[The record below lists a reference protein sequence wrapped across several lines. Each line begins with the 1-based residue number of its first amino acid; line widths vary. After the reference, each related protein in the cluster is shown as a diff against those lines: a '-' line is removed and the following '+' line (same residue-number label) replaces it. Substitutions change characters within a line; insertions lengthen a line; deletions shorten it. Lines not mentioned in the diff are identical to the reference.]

1 MAQTP
6 SPSERR
12 AALEARFPT
21 WEPRPMHEW
30 LARVTE
36 EFGDRE
42 FIVTDER
49 TFTYRQMLQWS
60 RDVAAGLATRGIGKG
75 DHVAVVIGN
84 YPEYVAVKFGISA
97 LGAVI
102 VPVNTMYLRDELAF
116 VLRDSRAKALI
127 TMTAFRTQ
135 DYLGMLDEIAPGW
148 DADGAGDALPDLR
161 FIAQFE
167 AMAPARPG
175 VPTIADVARWGRT
188 AAVPPVQMSAA
199 DVSVIFYTS
208 GTTGSPKGV
217 LWSHDAEARVG
228 YGGALSRAFGDGWRV
243 QTALPLFHAFANNEG
258 LHASMFAGGAFIPRQ
273 SFEVEDFVSSI
284 VRHRPTEMVTVPTMV
299 VALCESESA
308 AAADTSSLVGLM
320 CAGAPAPVWLWEKAI
335 ELFGVEELTT
345 GFGMTETGA
354 GPVSSRPEMGIEHVA
369 TTVGQPKMG
378 GVAATPG
385 MDGLLSEVRT
395 ADPVTGDFLPD
406 GVEGELI
413 SRGPTNALGYWQRP
427 EATAETFRD
436 GWVFTGDLGR
446 VLADGS
452 IVLTGRKKEMIRC
465 GGENFAPKE
474 VEELLSGHPAVSQAF
489 VVGVP
494 DVKWGE
500 ISCAWIVPDAG
511 ATATADE
518 LIEFCRDKLAAFK
531 RPRLV
536 YFIAAEDLPKTP
548 TGKVKKFVLA
558 DMAAKESAQVA
569 AG

>member
-228 YGGALSRAFGDGWRV
+228 YGGRCRG
-243 QTALPLFHAFANNEG
+243 H
-258 LHASMFAGGAFIPRQ
+258 
-273 SFEVEDFVSSI
+273 
-284 VRHRPTEMVTVPTMV
+284 
-299 VALCESESA
+299 SA
-308 AAADTSSLVGLM
+308 
-320 CAGAPAPVWLWEKAI
+320 
-335 ELFGVEELTT
+335 
-345 GFGMTETGA
+345 
-354 GPVSSRPEMGIEHVA
+354 
-369 TTVGQPKMG
+369 TVGVCRRRCRCSTRSPTTKVCTRRCSP
-378 GVAATPG
+378 VAP
-385 MDGLLSEVRT
+385 S
-395 ADPVTGDFLPD
+395 
-406 GVEGELI
+406 
-413 SRGPTNALGYWQRP
+413 
-427 EATAETFRD
+427 FRD
-436 GWVFTGDLGR
+436 RASKSRTSCRRSCGTG
-446 VLADGS
+446 
-452 IVLTGRKKEMIRC
+452 
-465 GGENFAPKE
+465 P
-474 VEELLSGHPAVSQAF
+474 
-489 VVGVP
+489 
-494 DVKWGE
+494 
-500 ISCAWIVPDAG
+500 
-511 ATATADE
+511 
-518 LIEFCRDKLAAFK
+518 
-531 RPRLV
+531 PRW
-536 YFIAAEDLPKTP
+536 
-548 TGKVKKFVLA
+548 
-558 DMAAKESAQVA
+558 
-569 AG
+569 